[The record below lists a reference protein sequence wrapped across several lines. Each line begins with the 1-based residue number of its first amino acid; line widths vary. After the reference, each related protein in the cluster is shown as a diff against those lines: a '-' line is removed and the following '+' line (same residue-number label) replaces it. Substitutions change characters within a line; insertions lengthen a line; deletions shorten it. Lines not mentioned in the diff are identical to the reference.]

1 MPGVRKGIIA
11 DLRHN
16 RLDLFGHPE
25 VAARLRREAY
35 GTALIMSRKWKA
47 AWAPFLAG
55 IPERVGFIG
64 EARFLLLT
72 DMRRG
77 EHELPRLVDQCAA
90 LALPAGTALPAELPK
105 PAVQVPLPEV
115 LAWRGK
121 RGLDNPAPVVAL
133 APGAVGPSKRWPVS
147 FYAEIARALIAQG
160 YAIWVVGGPQERAA
174 AAEIA
179 ASAGPHAHDVTGT
192 DLRDGILALAAADF
206 VVSNDSGLL
215 HVAAAIGTPTAG
227 IFGPTSAWHWA
238 PLNPLAA
245 TLEAPTDVSCRPCH
259 RPVCRFGHHR
269 CMRDIS
275 PQQVLDAV
283 MAVAAK
289 RQHTGTH

>member
-1 MPGVRKGIIA
+1 
-11 DLRHN
+11 
-16 RLDLFGHPE
+16 
-25 VAARLRREAY
+25 
-35 GTALIMSRKWKA
+35 
-47 AWAPFLAG
+47 
-55 IPERVGFIG
+55 
-64 EARFLLLT
+64 
-72 DMRRG
+72 
-77 EHELPRLVDQCAA
+77 
-90 LALPAGTALPAELPK
+90 
-105 PAVQVPLPEV
+105 
-115 LAWRGK
+115 
-121 RGLDNPAPVVAL
+121 
-133 APGAVGPSKRWPVS
+133 
-147 FYAEIARALIAQG
+147 
-160 YAIWVVGGPQERAA
+160 VVGGPQERAA

-259 RPVCRFGHHR
+259 QPVCRFGHHR